1 MAAENSSWVNRLILL
16 LLTFNLGCMVLL
28 LVQQNRQNRTQPAP
42 ALGQVSIQDTSF
54 SEATERPT
62 YLPVTNRAIIRPRV
76 ADPDSRRGLSA
87 ASRSGPEM
95 AMAPEIAAVQPAPT
109 PNERSASSGWLAGSA
124 IAAQAGHAFVSGR
137 VWLSGAPPPE
147 TIIPLS
153 GACAEAHPA
162 PLSTRH
168 YVVTEDGR
176 LANVLVYIKSGLEN
190 RKFLAPTN
198 RALLQLSGCA
208 FEPYVMGVLAGQKVR
223 LKNLDPI
230 MHNFHATPRVN
241 HELNSALI
249 AGQTTEFSFARA
261 EIVPPVRLKCDV
273 HPWEFAYVAVLPHPF
288 FAVTDTEGEFQLPLL
303 LPPGK
308 YEIAAFHLKAGETV
322 QQIEVRKGETKYLDF
337 TLSVPTAA
345 N

>member
-1 MAAENSSWVNRLILL
+1 MAAEKSSWVNRLILL

-28 LVQQNRQNRTQPAP
+28 LVQQNRQNRIQPAP

-62 YLPVTNRAIIRPRV
+62 YLPVTNRAIVRPRV

-95 AMAPEIAAVQPAPT
+95 AMAPEIAAIEPAPA
-109 PNERSASSGWLAGSA
+109 PAEHVPSAGWLAGSSS
-124 IAAQAGHAFVSGR
+124 AATGHAAVWGR
-137 VWLSGAPPPE
+137 VWLAGTPPPE
-147 TIIPLS
+147 TPIPLS
-153 GACAEAHPA
+153 GACAVGHSV
-162 PLSTRH
+162 PLSTRR
-168 YVVTEDGR
+168 YVVTQDGR
-176 LANVLVYIKSGLEN
+176 LADVLVYIKSGLEN

-198 RALLQLSGCA
+198 RAPLQMSGCV

-241 HELNSALI
+241 HELNSALM
-249 AGQTTEFSFARA
+249 AGQTIEFSFARA

-288 FAVTDTEGEFQLPLL
+288 FAVTDTEGEFQLPPV

-337 TLSVPTAA
+337 SLSVPTAA